1 MAPVLPE
8 WLLTAYVHDVK
19 AIGAIADKDTIQ
31 EHGRTLLAEWSS
43 SDRKYHDISHLMAVL
58 ERVDYLSQETH
69 NPEVVRVA
77 AFYHGAVF
85 DPNVLKGHG
94 RALGED
100 KQASAAHAYYDLL
113 QLGVPEANAGR
124 VRDLIGNLTRH
135 DADPS
140 DVDSLALCDADL
152 GILSAEPQRYADY
165 RKRVR
170 AEFDHVDAGN
180 YLDARIAIVTKLL
193 ARPKLFLSP
202 LAGVWEDAARQNLT
216 AELARLKRE
225 RANTGGPSADVEVTT
240 VKSAA
245 PSKFQRDETARMPA
259 VTEETIL
266 PLAPPSSDDAEVVG
280 LPFDAARAARR
291 ADSDL
296 TMTSGIE
303 RVPAEPTDIPR
314 KDTGAATSHTPALSA
329 VSAASAASAEEPG
342 VVRRSIIHKPTHVT
356 DESTESLFR
365 PIE

>member
-1 MAPVLPE
+1 MAPVIPE
-8 WLLTAYVHDVK
+8 WLLTAYAHDVK
-19 AIGAIADKDTIQ
+19 AIGATADQDTLL
-31 EHGRTLLAEWSS
+31 EHGRTLLAEWNSP
-43 SDRKYHDISHLMAVL
+43 DRKYHDISHLMAVL

-69 NPEVVRVA
+69 SPEVVRVA

-85 DPNVLKGHG
+85 DSNVLKGHG

-113 QLGVPEANAGR
+113 RVGVPENNAGR

-135 DADPS
+135 DADPG

-152 GILSAEPQRYADY
+152 GILATEPQRYADY

-170 AEFDHVDAGN
+170 AEFDHVEPGS
-180 YLDARIAIVTKLL
+180 YLDARIALITKLL

-202 LAGVWEDAARQNLT
+202 LAGAWEDSARQNLT
-216 AELARLKRE
+216 AELARLKHE
-225 RANTGGPSADVEVTT
+225 RLRDGGKDTDVEVTT
-240 VKSAA
+240 AKTAA
-245 PSKFQRDETARMPA
+245 PSKFQRDETTRMPA
-259 VTEETIL
+259 VSTDPVFPPAAPLL
-266 PLAPPSSDDAEVVG
+266 PADDAEVVG
-280 LPFDAARAARR
+280 LPFDAARAPRHQQ
-291 ADSDL
+291 SDL

-314 KDTGAATSHTPALSA
+314 KNSAVAPSAHTP
-329 VSAASAASAEEPG
+329 AEEPG
-342 VVRRSIIHKPTHVT
+342 VIRHSIIHKDSHVT
-356 DESTESLFR
+356 DESTGSLFR